1 MTSTSPEVKE
11 ALHVMDCH
19 INALNTH
26 DEKALSQTMHFPH
39 LRLSKASLKIWQTPD
54 DYFTDFRQRAGD
66 SWNHSEF
73 RDIQIL
79 AVSDVKV
86 HLDAEI
92 VRYDCDDNIVSQFRS
107 LWVIIKENGTWAAK
121 MRSSFAPQ

>member
-1 MTSTSPEVKE
+1 MISQSPEVKA

-19 INALNTH
+19 INALNSH
-26 DEKALSQTMHFPH
+26 DEQALAQSMHFPH
-39 LRLSKASLKIWQTPD
+39 IRLSKASLKIWQTPD
-54 DYFTDFRQRAGD
+54 EYFSDFRKRAGD
-66 SWNHSEF
+66 AWSHSEF

-92 VRYDCDDNIVSQFRS
+92 VRYNANNEVVSQFRS
-107 LWVIIKENGTWAAK
+107 LWVIIDEKGKWAAK
-121 MRSSFAPQ
+121 MRSSFAAQ